1 MPAQKMTLGIDFWKE
16 LFAKLTP
23 KVLAVLIGLA
33 MILLAGVLVLAVVRG
48 SDVSF
53 WGVQISQPS
62 SALKAELEAVKAE
75 LRSAITLNELGGIID
90 STSSKKAA
98 LSQITALARQS
109 EEEREWSGKFS
120 YKLFKLELQIAKH
133 GDVIATHVADPAR
146 SEAYRLIQSVLA
158 DVGFF
163 DGPVTGDPQ
172 QTRAALIAFQTDYN
186 TRVPE
191 SAAIQA
197 EGYFG
202 YKTLEA
208 IRSRYRL
215 MSQG

>member
-1 MPAQKMTLGIDFWKE
+1 MPVNKMTLGIDFWKE

-23 KVLAVLIGLA
+23 KVISILIALA
-33 MILLAGVLVLAVVRG
+33 MILLGGVLILAVVRG
-48 SDVSF
+48 SEVSF

-62 SALKAELEAVKAE
+62 AALEAELNTVKAE
-75 LRSAITLNELGGIID
+75 LRSAITLIELGGIID

-98 LSQITALARQS
+98 LSEITALSRRAA
-109 EEEREWSGKFS
+109 EEKEWSGKFS
-120 YKLFKLELQIAKH
+120 YKLFKLELMIAKH
-133 GDVIATHVADPAR
+133 GDVIATHVADPDR
-146 SEAYRLIQSVLA
+146 IEAYRLIQSVLA

-163 DGPVTGDPQ
+163 EGPITGDPQ
-172 QTRAALIAFQTDYN
+172 KTREALIAFQVDYN

-191 SAAIQA
+191 NAAIQA
-197 EGYFG
+197 EGFFG

-208 IRSRYRL
+208 IRSHYRM

>member
-1 MPAQKMTLGIDFWKE
+1 MPETKLTLGIDFWKE

-23 KVLAVLIGLA
+23 KVIAILIALA
-33 MILLAGVLVLAVVRG
+33 MILLAGVFILALVRG

-62 SALKAELEAVKAE
+62 AALKAELEAAKAE
-75 LRSAITLNELGGIID
+75 LSTAIALHELGGILD

-98 LSQITALARQS
+98 LGEIAALSRQAA
-109 EEEREWSGKFS
+109 EEKEWSGKFS
-120 YKLFKLELQIAKH
+120 YKLFKLELMIAKH
-133 GDVIATHVADPAR
+133 GDVIATNVADPAR
-146 SEAYRLIQSVLA
+146 TEAYRLIQSVLA

-163 DGPVTGDPQ
+163 EGPVTGDPQ
-172 QTRAALIAFQTDYN
+172 KTREAVIAFQTDYN

-191 SAAIQA
+191 NAAIQT